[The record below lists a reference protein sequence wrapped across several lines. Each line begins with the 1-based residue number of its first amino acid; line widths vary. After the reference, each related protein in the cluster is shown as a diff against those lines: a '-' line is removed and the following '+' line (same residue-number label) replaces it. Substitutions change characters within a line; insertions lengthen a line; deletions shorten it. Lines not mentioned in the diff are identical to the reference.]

1 MNMARYK
8 KNSPPLCVDLD
19 GTLVRTDT
27 LVEQLLTLARRPPAV
42 LLRLLPAL
50 LRGKAKFKSAVSG
63 EVDLDVSTLPY
74 NRELLAYLRQQKSSG
89 RKIVLATAANQ
100 RIAHAV
106 AKHLQL
112 FDAVIASNDQHN
124 LRGRAKGD
132 ALRNQFGNSGFTYA
146 GNDQMDLPIWHLARA
161 AVVVNAPTRLIQ
173 QVRDLVTVEHQ
184 FDRQVSRWRALL
196 RAMRPYQW
204 IKNGLVFV
212 PMMTAGAFLDAI
224 SWLYAATAFASF
236 CATASG
242 IYLIN
247 DLFDVDADRRHRQ
260 KYTRPFASGDL
271 PLGVGLIAAPL
282 LLALGLSIALYAGV
296 ALLVTGYA
304 VLSITY
310 SVKLKELPLVD
321 IFALSLLYTVRML
334 AGGDAT
340 DHSVSLWLLGFSGFF
355 FFSLATIK
363 RVAELKATDPQEAA
377 SLLARRGYS
386 PGDVSALQAMG
397 IGSSFVSALVLALY
411 VQDNTAI
418 HHQYPKFLWGIVPLI
433 LFWQCRLWLSTSR
446 GYMLDDPIVYSAKD
460 WVTYVVALAVIA
472 VLAID
477 TLY

>member
-1 MNMARYK
+1 MTSRFEA
-8 KNSPPLCVDLD
+8 SAVD
-19 GTLVRTDT
+19 V
-27 LVEQLLTLARRPPAV
+27 LARP
-42 LLRLLPAL
+42 
-50 LRGKAKFKSAVSG
+50 
-63 EVDLDVSTLPY
+63 VSTVETLG
-74 NRELLAYLRQQKSSG
+74 LL
-89 RKIVLATAANQ
+89 
-100 RIAHAV
+100 
-106 AKHLQL
+106 
-112 FDAVIASNDQHN
+112 
-124 LRGRAKGD
+124 
-132 ALRNQFGNSGFTYA
+132 
-146 GNDQMDLPIWHLARA
+146 
-161 AVVVNAPTRLIQ
+161 
-173 QVRDLVTVEHQ
+173 LV
-184 FDRQVSRWRALL
+184 
-196 RAMRPYQW
+196 AMRPW
-204 IKNGLVFV
+204 EWVKNGFLFAALLFSNNVLNPPLAGRTFV
-212 PMMTAGAFLDAI
+212 AFVLYCLAAG
-224 SWLYAATAFASF
+224 
-236 CATASG
+236 G

-271 PLGVGLIAAPL
+271 PLGVGLIAALL

-310 SVKLKELPLVD
+310 SIKLKELPLVD